1 MCNQTKVCV
10 RVDGCHDEGPTH
22 KEVQFWWTCYHLD
35 KASRVL
41 ILTTRDSGSS
51 SKNRVELQNG
61 CLALAHSNLF
71 IPSTLSGSCLD
82 SQSGKVDEGKLKQ
95 NLSDAIDVCI
105 NRINKCPCADADTV
119 VHLYKGTESSEIQ
132 RLRTMVKTFL
142 KGKPSLNK
150 KLKEEHPK
158 EYQRIED
165 VWNLRARHLV
175 PGLPDKYVFH
185 LTCCYQNECIHP
197 LCKDGRP
204 AVEPTWYPEGP
215 PLSFTPLPAPDPKR

>member
-1 MCNQTKVCV
+1 MQPSFFNCLSGERKTKVCV
-10 RVDGCHDEGPTH
+10 RVDGGHDEGPTH

-51 SKNRVELQNG
+51 NKNRVELQNG

-71 IPSTLSGSCLD
+71 IPSTLNGSCLE
-82 SQSGKVDEGKLKQ
+82 SRSGNVDEAKLKR
-95 NLSDAIDVCI
+95 NLSDAIDVYLS
-105 NRINKCPCADADTV
+105 RVNKCPCADTV
-119 VHLYKGTESSEIQ
+119 IHLYKGTESSEIQ

-142 KGKPSLNK
+142 KGKPSLKK

-185 LTCCYQNECIHP
+185 LTCCYQDSKFI
-197 LCKDGRP
+197 
-204 AVEPTWYPEGP
+204 
-215 PLSFTPLPAPDPKR
+215 